1 MQAKA
6 RSGTAPYRPPTRSV
20 DPTMKRIL
28 LAQPRGFCAG
38 VDRAVDIIDELL
50 RNAGETVY
58 VRKEVVHNRVVV
70 EDFRTRG
77 AIFVDELDE
86 VPADALVVYSAHG
99 VSPAVRARAKELR
112 LHSIDAT
119 CPLVTKVHREVRRF
133 IDAGCRVV
141 LIGHAGHEEVEGTM
155 GHAPGQITLIQNEEE
170 ARALRHDGPEPIA
183 ILSQTTLAVSDVRRI
198 IAILQERFNV
208 ELPRVSDICYA
219 TENRQNAVRALA
231 PNCEAVIVVG
241 SANSSNSRSLRD
253 VAEQLGARGYLTDD
267 PAEIAPE
274 WLAGVRT
281 LGVTA
286 GASSP
291 ERLVEAVIER
301 VRELD
306 PEFSVVEPFGESEPP
321 MTFLPPRE
329 FTDLLTVVGAGGT
342 RERAE

>member
-1 MQAKA
+1 
-6 RSGTAPYRPPTRSV
+6 
-20 DPTMKRIL
+20 MKRVL

-70 EDFRTRG
+70 EGFRQRG
-77 AIFVDELDE
+77 AIFVDELDQ
-86 VPADALVVYSAHG
+86 VPAGSLVVYSAHG
-99 VSPAVRARAKELR
+99 VSPEVRERAKDLR

-155 GHAPGQITLIQNEEE
+155 GHGYGNIALIQNEDE
-170 ARALRHDGPEPIA
+170 ARAFQHAGPEPLA
-183 ILSQTTLAVSDVRRI
+183 IVSQTTLAVSDVRRI
-198 IAILQERFNV
+198 IEILQERFGNV
-208 ELPRVSDICYA
+208 ELPPVSDICYA

-231 PNCEAVIVVG
+231 PHCEAVIVVG

-267 PAEIAPE
+267 PAAIRAE
-274 WLAGVRT
+274 WLAGVTT

-291 ERLVEAVIER
+291 EGLVEAVIAR

-306 PEFSVVEPFGESEPP
+306 PEFVTVEPFGQSEPP
-321 MTFLPPRE
+321 MTFRPPKE
-329 FTDLLTVVGAGGT
+329 FTDLLATVGAGET
-342 RERAE
+342 RAQAG